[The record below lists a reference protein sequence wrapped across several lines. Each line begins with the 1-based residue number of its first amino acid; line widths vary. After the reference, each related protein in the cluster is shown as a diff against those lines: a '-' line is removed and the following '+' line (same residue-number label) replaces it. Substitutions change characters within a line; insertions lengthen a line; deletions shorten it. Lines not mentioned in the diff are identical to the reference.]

1 MWNLS
6 VRTVSFL
13 NCPEPW
19 LTSNLFTDVLANRYL
34 MKWFWTTYF
43 YLLLTVKL
51 KCQQSVTING
61 GKTPNKSKLTLTVR
75 SEYFHHSGSNR
86 LSNTNVPIYAVPPCQ
101 MISGLLLSASSFWTN
116 STIHISPTCPL
127 TWEWLSLPQL
137 YTRQSNA
144 ECDPLHEYVDR
155 CPCSL
160 VLSLSL
166 SRQISGI
173 SQWNSSMDWGQHKRA
188 AISLY
193 FLLSFFLSFFFFFS
207 SIISPSA
214 RCFPGRKAGFPFFNL
229 SLPRLSF

>member
-51 KCQQSVTING
+51 KCQQSVAING

-166 SRQISGI
+166 VRFQEFPSETLLWTEANTKGQPSLSISFSR
-173 SQWNSSMDWGQHKRA
+173 
-188 AISLY
+188 
-193 FLLSFFLSFFFFFS
+193 SFFFFFS

-214 RCFPGRKAGFPFFNL
+214 RKTVFPFF
-229 SLPRLSF
+229 F